1 MEKKKVAIGYIRV
14 STEEQAKDGYSL
26 DNLESVINKKCAY
39 EGLEL
44 KRIFHDK
51 GISGSSMDKREG
63 IKDLLKYIKSNKVD
77 YLVVYKVSRLS
88 RKIADVVAIA
98 DHLEKVGVKL
108 IAIEDN
114 IDTST
119 PMGKYFLVLGAI
131 FAEMERENIITQV
144 KGGMEQNLL

>member
-1 MEKKKVAIGYIRV
+1 MLNI
-14 STEEQAKDGYSL
+14 
-26 DNLESVINKKCAY
+26 
-39 EGLEL
+39 
-44 KRIFHDK
+44 
-51 GISGSSMDKREG
+51 
-63 IKDLLKYIKSNKVD
+63 
-77 YLVVYKVSRLS
+77 LS

-108 IAIEDN
+108 IAIEDK

-144 KGGMEQNLL
+144 KGGMEQKAKLSEWNGGKPLLGYDLDNKKLKVNEEEAKIVKTIFTEY